1 MRTRRL
7 ETKTQA
13 VQTLA
18 CESRKDQST
27 DTPIGVLK
35 ISHTN
40 QDSAQQTD
48 EAVPPTVQKSVAS
61 GEEAPAVETRRHE
74 ILDFDIDQFSV
85 PFVKRSSSLASV
97 STLTH
102 ELQPDS
108 DRNSQKEVHESVTD
122 INGLC
127 NILRSSKERERVL
140 CLEQRLR
147 EAQYELESQ
156 HFNNLKVV
164 RKLEHDLKQR
174 NINLVC
180 LTSEHHKLAKDLEA
194 SRKEISRVVNENAS
208 KCNVLE
214 ERLKETK
221 RDMNTQL
228 LESER
233 LLRSARQRHQDEI
246 KTLETEMQKLRQ
258 SKEELR
264 RENEALKEKATE
276 EHDALMAARHVIS
289 ELKQE
294 IRLEEQLRAQ
304 AAESQCEI
312 RSLRAKIAALSASE
326 PTQVTG
332 ECMDVDELKSWYA
345 SEMRELKETIQV
357 D

>member
-1 MRTRRL
+1 MRTRRP
-7 ETKTQA
+7 ETKTQT

-27 DTPIGVLK
+27 DTDIGLLK

-40 QDSAQQTD
+40 QDSSQQTD
-48 EAVPPTVQKSVAS
+48 DVVPPTVQKSVAS

-74 ILDFDIDQFSV
+74 ILGFDIGKFSD

-108 DRNSQKEVHESVTD
+108 DTNSQKEVQDSVTD

-140 CLEQRLR
+140 CLEQKLR
-147 EAQYELESQ
+147 EAHYELESQ

-164 RKLEHDLKQR
+164 RKLEHASGPVFSSFFALPLSLSCFIVPSLFSLEDL
-174 NINLVC
+174 
-180 LTSEHHKLAKDLEA
+180 
-194 SRKEISRVVNENAS
+194 
-208 KCNVLE
+208 
-214 ERLKETK
+214 
-221 RDMNTQL
+221 NTQL

-264 RENEALKEKATE
+264 KENEALKQKATE
-276 EHDALMAARHVIS
+276 EYDALMAAR
-289 ELKQE
+289 
-294 IRLEEQLRAQ
+294 
-304 AAESQCEI
+304 
-312 RSLRAKIAALSASE
+312 
-326 PTQVTG
+326 
-332 ECMDVDELKSWYA
+332 
-345 SEMRELKETIQV
+345 
-357 D
+357 